1 MSDPL
6 PLWVHSRQQTR
17 QLDAA
22 LISSGI
28 AGIELMQRAAQA
40 AWQVLLARWPD
51 AGCVTVLCG
60 AGNNAGDGYLVARLA
75 LAAGWRVQV
84 WTPSAP
90 ERLDGD
96 AAAAWRQAQQ
106 AGVPIAGWAADTVF
120 DGVLVD
126 ALLGTGLSGPVRAH
140 FAEAIAAVNRSAC
153 PVLAIDVPSGL
164 DADRGVPL
172 GAAVQ
177 ADVTVTFIALKLG
190 LLTAQ
195 GPDLCGEL
203 VYAALADPLPP
214 DVPASLELL
223 GLSRWKECL
232 PSRPRSAHKGRF
244 GHLLLVGGGPGM
256 GGAIML
262 AAEAALCSG
271 AGKVTVATSAEHV
284 APLLSRCPEAMVR
297 AVTDGRELAP
307 LLAAADALV
316 LGPGLGRS
324 AWAEQLL
331 SLCLDAALPRVLD
344 ADALNLMAQRSRPMG
359 LGENT
364 VVTPHPAEAARLLQ
378 CSTAQVQG
386 DRLDAVLG
394 LVELLGCHVVLK
406 GAGSLVASPASAL
419 LLPAVCGAGN
429 PGMAVGGMGDVLSG
443 LLGALLAQR
452 VPAAQAA
459 RYAVLVHAIAGDQL
473 AGDVG
478 EVGIRAGEMIPAI
491 RRVLNQR
498 GVA

>member
-1 MSDPL
+1 MSDPM

-28 AGIELMQRAAQA
+28 PGIELMQRAAQA
-40 AWQVLLARWPD
+40 AWQALVARWPD
-51 AGCVTVLCG
+51 AGCITVLCG
-60 AGNNAGDGYLVARLA
+60 AGNNAGDGYIVARLA
-75 LAAGWRVQV
+75 QAAGWRVQV
-84 WTPSAP
+84 YTLSAP
-90 ERLDGD
+90 ERLLGD
-96 AAAAWRQAQQ
+96 AATAWQQAQQ
-106 AGVPIAGWAADTVF
+106 AGVPIANWTPDAAL

-126 ALLGTGLSGPVRAH
+126 ALLGTGLTGSVRAH
-140 FAEAIAAVNRSAC
+140 IADAIDVINRSGC

-172 GAAVQ
+172 GVAVR

-203 VYAALADPLPP
+203 VYAALADPLPAE
-214 DVPASLELL
+214 VPATLELL
-223 GLSRWKECL
+223 HLSRWKGCL
-232 PSRPRSAHKGRF
+232 PVRRQSSHKGSF

-262 AAEAALCSG
+262 AAEAALCGG
-271 AGKVTVATSAEHV
+271 AGKVTVATCAEHV
-284 APLLSRCPEAMVR
+284 APLLARCPEVMVR
-297 AVTDGRELAP
+297 AVAGRQDLEP
-307 LLAAADALV
+307 LLEAADVLV

-324 AWAEQLL
+324 AWAEEML
-331 SLCLDAALPRVLD
+331 SVCLTASLPRVLD
-344 ADALNLMAQRSRPMG
+344 ADALNLLAERSEVVQ
-359 LGENT
+359 LGVNT
-364 VVTPHPAEAARLLQ
+364 VITPHPAEAARLLKY
-378 CSTAQVQG
+378 STAQVQG
-386 DRLDAVLG
+386 DRLGAVQALA
-394 LVELLGCHVVLK
+394 EPFDCHVVLK
-406 GAGSLVASPASAL
+406 GTGSLVASPSAAGL
-419 LLPAVCGAGN
+419 PPAVCSAGN

-443 LLGALLAQR
+443 LLGALLAQH

-459 RYAVLVHAIAGDQL
+459 RYAVLVHALAGDRL

-478 EVGIRAGEMIPAI
+478 QVGIRAGEMIPAM

-498 GVA
+498 GVE